1 VTSDH
6 IRLVTISAAYGA
18 GGSVVGPAL
27 ADRLGVPFVQ
37 RATTSAGGVASG
49 TQPEG
54 GTEALAPE
62 EEASMPVHRLL
73 ASFTHA
79 MPVGP
84 TQSPLPASLHD
95 DTLRRGGEES
105 IREAAEAGAG
115 VVLGRGAAVVLG
127 LGTGFHVR
135 LYGPPDRRIAQG
147 AGIEGIG
154 PDEAR
159 RHLSAADR
167 ARDAYVRRLY
177 RADPADPKH
186 YHLMIDSTAMPLDA
200 VTEIIFRAVSA
211 CPVAVPAP
219 RSAAA
224 GR

>member
-1 VTSDH
+1 MTSDH

-37 RATTSAGGVASG
+37 RATTSVGGVAG
-49 TQPEG
+49 PER

-62 EEASMPVHRLL
+62 EESSMPVNRLL

-79 MPVGP
+79 MPVGS

-95 DTLRRGGEES
+95 DTLRSSGEES
-105 IREAAEAGAG
+105 IRQAARAGAG

-127 LGTGFHVR
+127 LGNGFHVR
-135 LYGPPDRRIAQG
+135 LYGPADRRVVQG
-147 AGIEGIG
+147 AGIEGI
-154 PDEAR
+154 DHDQAR
-159 RHLSAADR
+159 RHMSAADR

-177 RADPADPKH
+177 RADPSDPKH

-200 VTEIIFRAVSA
+200 VTEVIFRAVSA

-224 GR
+224 DR